1 MDPFRNSSLGCFQ
14 SLLSGYQQSSS
25 AVSGSKQFSSVVLP
39 NTNQQWSHDPASTAR
54 PSWSW
59 HQSLGASRTSQNIRR
74 SSRLCLSQQSKHQL
88 RCRDQR
94 SIAQPSNA
102 SATTLFVGSY
112 LYFLQTLHVLSW
124 FCFSKICHESAL
136 GKHHMTQPEI
146 STSV

>member
-1 MDPFRNSSLGCFQ
+1 MDPFRNSSLGCCQ

-74 SSRLCLSQQSKHQL
+74 SSWPCLSQQSKHQR

-94 SIAQPSNA
+94 SIAQPAMQALQPCLLGPTCTFSKHYMSSHGSA
-102 SATTLFVGSY
+102 SAKYAMNL
-112 LYFLQTLHVLSW
+112 L
-124 FCFSKICHESAL
+124 
-136 GKHHMTQPEI
+136 
-146 STSV
+146 